1 VVLALTACGVVA
13 LAACATPAAPPG
25 PQPLEPLPTLAARA
39 PDAADLAARDAARA
53 ALGSDPAALAA
64 SVQRIAVLEA
74 ERARAGEART
84 GLLPYALDLQGA
96 TLPDPRDRRRAAGE
110 LLERDDLDASLRARL
125 EAEARDDPLRLA
137 SARLADARRLR
148 AGRALN
154 ALFEPLGRSLLTGAL
169 VPVRLA
175 RSALGL
181 ALAEHMADDMSTP
194 ERQALAQWKAL
205 LETEPDSPEA
215 VALLARVEEGQRRW
229 YRSQRAKTVRQAQ
242 RALDSGDDASAYV
255 LADRALHYAPED
267 RDAVRIRSAAEARIA
282 RARADGER
290 SLGAAAD
297 ADLSGRA
304 LAVALLAEPGAVA
317 AEAERLLAADPRG
330 PLADEARFA
339 TAIALADAGHETRAW
354 RAVEEVARRSGRG
367 SNMSRHAWAELA
379 SPEQNPER
387 AFRAARAHER
397 GRQLRWLAFGPLA
410 EGARDRDLPR
420 AAEWALEVPTVLD
433 VVVGLPSRLL
443 FFPWQKPESAA
454 PAIFARR
461 YLVREPDGP
470 HAPRLRAWLVDF
482 ESDRENWVAALAFA
496 EQDPEADAG
505 RLAKLRERAARQTL
519 ERAREA
525 RRRDLRMGLLQH
537 AAREW
542 PDTEAGREAAG
553 EARTLAERATPQSI
567 RVTRG
572 FLRENPGLAGPEGLA
587 LRPELLDGE
596 LANGELH
603 RQGVTF
609 LGGLVLELAFVN
621 ERGREGGE
629 PLLRRERISE
639 ERLARIVALLEEAAL
654 RSARLDPDLE
664 TEPDADRDLFFER
677 ARLGLGDTP
686 DPRAAAESSFVF
698 ESARE
703 RYGMVRARESIL
715 PVDLVLQ
722 VSGTDLGLGAF
733 PRVRPPKPTS
743 DAVLY
748 E

>member
-1 VVLALTACGVVA
+1 VT

-25 PQPLEPLPTLAARA
+25 RAPLEPLPTLATLA

-53 ALGSDPAALAA
+53 ALASDAAALDA
-64 SVQRIAVLEA
+64 SLERIALLDD
-74 ERARAGEART
+74 ERNRAGEART
-84 GLLPYALDLQGA
+84 GLLPYALDLQDA
-96 TLPDPRDRRRAAGE
+96 TLDDARDRRRATRE

-125 EAEARDDPLRLA
+125 EAEVEDDPLRLA
-137 SARLADARRLR
+137 NARLADARRLR
-148 AGRALN
+148 VGRLMN
-154 ALFEPLGRSLLTGAL
+154 AIFEPLGRSLLSGAL
-169 VPVRLA
+169 VPIRLA

-194 ERQALAQWKAL
+194 ERQALAQWKSMI
-205 LETEPDSPEA
+205 ETEPDSPEA
-215 VALLARVEEGQRRW
+215 AALLGRVEESQRRW
-229 YRSQRAKTVRQAQ
+229 YRNQRTKTVRRAR
-242 RALDSGDDASAYV
+242 RALEAGDDASAFV

-267 RDAVRIRSAAEARIA
+267 RDAIRIRSAAEARIA
-282 RARADGER
+282 RARADRER
-290 SLGAAAD
+290 SLGAVASP
-297 ADLSGRA
+297 DLSGRA
-304 LAVALLAEPGAVA
+304 LAVALLARGAA
-317 AEAERLLAADPRG
+317 IDPEAERLLADDPKG
-330 PLADEARFA
+330 FLADEARFA
-339 TAIALADAGHETRAW
+339 RTIPLADAGDEARAW
-354 RAVEEVARRSGRG
+354 RAVEDVARRSGRG
-367 SNMSRHAWAELA
+367 SNMARHAWAELA
-379 SPEQNPER
+379 SPEENPER
-387 AFRAARAHER
+387 AFRAARAEER

-420 AAEWALEVPTVLD
+420 SAEWALEVPALLD
-433 VVVGLPSRLL
+433 VVVGFPSRLV
-443 FFPWQKPESAA
+443 FFPWQKPESPA

-461 YLVREPDGP
+461 YLAREPDGV
-470 HAPRLRAWLVDF
+470 HARELREWLVDF
-482 ESDRENWVAALAFA
+482 EADRENWVTALAFA
-496 EQDPEADAG
+496 EQDPAANAG

-519 ERAREA
+519 DGARKA
-525 RRRDLRMGLLQH
+525 RRRDLRMALLRHTAQ
-537 AAREW
+537 EW

-553 EARTLAERATPQSI
+553 EARSLAEHATPQSI
-567 RVTRG
+567 RVSRG
-572 FLRENPGLAGPEGLA
+572 FLRENPSLAGPEGLA

-621 ERGREGGE
+621 ERGQEGGE
-629 PLLRRERISE
+629 PVLRRERVSE
-639 ERLARIVALLEEAAL
+639 ERLARSVALLEEASL

-664 TEPDADRDLFFER
+664 AAPDADRDLFFER
-677 ARLGLGDTP
+677 ALLGLADAP
-686 DPRAAAESSFVF
+686 DPRAAAESTYVF

-733 PRVRPPKPTS
+733 PRVRPPKPTE